1 MDATSRE
8 PCPPPPSSAQIPT
21 GQAIPSCSE
30 FLTTCAGRRDAMWRL
45 VTAGGGP
52 LLTSLNDNVGRQ
64 HWEFDPQAGTPE
76 QRAQVEELRE
86 NFANNRRAKRQCSDE
101 LLRLQAADR
110 IKAAG
115 ANVVKD
121 PCVVQGRGPV
131 AVSQVDHQVLCGL
144 KYYAALQQRDGHWA
158 GDYGGPNFLMPGMV
172 IALYAT
178 GALDRV
184 FGAEARAEILRY
196 HRNHQNED
204 GGFGLHI
211 EGHSTMFGTSMGY
224 CVLRIMGAD
233 RDDEAVA
240 AARKWI
246 HDRGG
251 AQYNTS
257 WAKFWLAVLGAY
269 SWDGLNPVPPE
280 MWLLPYSAWT
290 GIGLLHPGRM
300 WCHVRQVMLPMSY
313 IYGVRGTCKETDLVK
328 ALREELYPVP
338 YDGIDWNGARNLCGK
353 EDLYFPHPFIQ
364 DALWWFLYKCENVLA
379 GSSLRKKALKEAL
392 KLIHY
397 EDESTRYIDIGGV
410 SKSMNLLACWLEDPN
425 SEAFK
430 KHLARVPDYM
440 WVSEDGMK
448 MQGTNGSQVWDT
460 AFSVQA
466 MIATGL
472 GKEVGDCL
480 QLAHQFL
487 DKSQITEDPMP
498 PLQEHYRHIS
508 KGAWSFSTRDHGW
521 PTADCSAEALKAVL
535 ALQTCPETFV
545 KQPFLDDRLFDCVNI
560 ILSYQSSTGGWPTY
574 ENTRSHSFAENFNA
588 AETFS
593 NIMIDY
599 DYVELSSSCMTAL
612 CEFRKAYP
620 KHRSAEIDGA
630 LKRGKDFIQRIQRE
644 DGSWYGSW
652 GVCFTYGTWFGCEA
666 LAALGDSYSTSE
678 SARTACDFL
687 LDKQKEDGG
696 WGESYKSSQDRVYSQ
711 LDGDSHVVNTAWAVM
726 ALMAVGYHE
735 VHPLPLHAAARFM
748 MDAQQVDGDWPQQ
761 HISGVFN
768 KNCMISFSQYRYGEA
783 AWRI

>member
-1 MDATSRE
+1 
-8 PCPPPPSSAQIPT
+8 
-21 GQAIPSCSE
+21 
-30 FLTTCAGRRDAMWRL
+30 MWRL

-211 EGHSTMFGTSMGY
+211 EGHSTMFDTVCY
-224 CVLRIMGAD
+224 A
-233 RDDEAVA
+233 
-240 AARKWI
+240 
-246 HDRGG
+246 
-251 AQYNTS
+251 S
-257 WAKFWLAVLGAY
+257 WAQIETMKLWQLLANGNWTAA
-269 SWDGLNPVPPE
+269 SWKDVV
-280 MWLLPYSAWT
+280 S
-290 GIGLLHPGRM
+290 
-300 WCHVRQVMLPMSY
+300 RQVMLPMSY

-768 KNCMISFSQYRYGEA
+768 KNCMISFSQY
-783 AWRI
+783 